1 MRASG
6 SQRCWL
12 RKIFSLA
19 IILLVTLETSA
30 QAYLSLLPKAAKH
43 LPAQTTA
50 APPTLATAIAFP
62 LTSKMFGDTFLQV
75 SPTENKPVGQIR
87 ISKKNRARAVFSD
100 QKALANRLL
109 KTSLPIGETRP
120 IGKDEP
126 IIQAAEFTSV
136 ITSAAEPSI
145 NSPSGGAPYTEQEFQ
160 ELSKLINETALEKMD
175 IDFFKKV
182 YRFKH
187 APDMLKLIMGKTSD
201 GIPEK
206 NRRLGNLRKW
216 YDWFYNQG
224 KYARENFIT
233 IENTNQGKDNGARSD
248 LDATAN
254 ILDKDNTGNLS
265 IRDKAVAG
273 LIEHQAQ
280 VYGGDQLTPENVDV
294 TIFNGDTWLPDW
306 SDSRMSYTEFKR
318 KLFANTFDLKSRPGA
333 YYVPGAHKE
342 QAHDRAIA
350 EGHSIQIAW
359 DYVANKLLINGR
371 QVEFDNKTGEI
382 IDSETRQPLQEYNTR
397 DAAAKGIIRRYAEVK
412 AMETPDT
419 WRRALGNEVQNAKEF
434 LGHDEPLSRN
444 KYFIERAID
453 QAAGRFVDWNDLSFV
468 EAMGSMTHLSQN
480 SYVSVHGSNMEEA
493 QKNAWKRAFI
503 RQAFGI
509 PESDSQRL
517 AEIQSVLD
525 RSSDIQLD
533 KTGKR
538 HDKSQFDYLQRREH
552 YYGAELSEAETN
564 LRQKW
569 QAILDKHEAIN
580 RKLAANGKPQN
591 AAPDFNEMKLKEAE
605 RLFVEKQR
613 NIMIEGGI
621 RVVEETFRRDFT
633 SEGIRKW
640 NRQGFSNQ
648 ETLKKIMLERGVEL
662 ALLFDAIE
670 TAPRLKPAQ
679 KEALR
684 QRIIDAVPN
693 ETKPLV
699 GKLAEISR
707 MKLMLVGN
715 VGFEEWTKA
724 SDRISDKRPTELLEE
739 IEKEMKRVFGE
750 DIADKSSPIPE
761 ESARQLI
768 FETICENLGPVDR
781 AKFIEAIK
789 AGNRAM
795 AAKFGASAY
804 WNKIKSDADFLM
816 VAGAAF
822 ALMNTYQQH
831 CAGKQ
836 SLADGD
842 CITELAWETAH
853 QSLYAMPGVNTGL
866 IIFSGLRAINE
877 GQTEGFVTL
886 GLGTASLPSV
896 ARGLG
901 FGGAA
906 FIKLY
911 IAYQIVKLGYAV
923 TIGYAMQQMENDAVE
938 QAFKALPEGGKQAR
952 RFHYP
957 NEPWDINKA
966 DTPTTPILSDVIQVD
981 ADSWTP
987 DQRFLKARELFAP
1000 SIQAELEEAGLK
1012 ADTDEWFRKRVEIIN
1027 RYADALPYSQRNTKI
1042 YQTFSP
1048 QVERLIAQFRAD
1060 GKDASEDFVGLQ
1072 SCLQVRE
1079 QKVEEQFKAPPT
1091 YWEKIQ
1097 FWRNREKDK
1106 QAALN
1111 KVWSDCVAQTVRHD
1125 EVILKP
1131 VFERYVNEWMA
1142 RQSSGY
1148 QSGYNTDDMKA
1159 RLVNALMN
1167 EYVVKRHTDLGY
1179 ENERQLEKIARK
1191 SGELAAGKIKIIG
1204 NLVKAQDDNKKQLSD
1219 TLQAKIDRTYQGEP
1233 PTEAAEKPEL
1243 KLKAPIAAVRL
1254 GEDAQIDVGVRGMYY
1269 QKNDAK
1275 NQWKVTSQ
1283 SEIAGINLDKPD
1295 NLVMTKALEEEL
1307 KQDPKAQPRKFIT
1320 IDEKLSV
1327 EVKNSTG
1334 QALAKG
1340 ETTVKHYA
1348 LLPQWRGTIS
1358 VAIRA
1363 EAIDSNK
1370 KKYTYPYYSTSVKI
1384 SGAAQSQQTSSNVG
1398 DSYSSAWF
1406 SDLPAGSY
1414 SIHVEP
1420 RQGDE
1425 NHTAVDA
1432 TAVLE
1437 DFTPALGWTPPEG
1450 QEQKGRVFTL
1460 ARFDKDG
1467 SGASVEKGMALV
1479 RWKDAETVE
1488 ITLPYVPPKEDPNK
1502 PQPQQQNNPQT
1513 TPGGNQQ
1520 NPAGGNPGGQNQQGQ
1535 NNQNSGNN
1543 QNNQNSGN
1551 NQNNQGNNPG
1561 GKNTGNN
1568 QTGNNQTGNNQTNK
1582 PDPQRVK
1589 DCEGLIA
1596 QAQQLMSSDPVQA
1609 AALLQQAQ
1617 QKCAGL
1623 TSGIDTALAGGQQQI
1638 EGAINNATQGINLN
1652 MQNCEFEEALRQAEL
1667 IQQNL
1672 GSNPKVQSF
1681 LSPVLP
1687 QLRQAAE
1694 AQRQARI
1701 PLREGMEAIK
1711 RKDLDASIASL
1722 RQALAVPNLPVCMRD
1737 KATALL
1743 RELERKKLFIDLT
1756 KQVQTATEQCNYKE
1770 AENRVGDIL
1779 RINPRDPE
1787 MNDWVNVNVPKLA
1800 DLKDRERR
1808 ARLSIDAA
1816 EQKANEALAKAS
1828 TEPVDTNA
1836 VDRLIQEASQALL
1849 NADNVAPKCMDRQKL
1864 ESIRQQLEGIKRRG
1878 KPQIDVSFVLL
1889 IDTSGSMSGNNK
1901 MEQAKAAARA
1911 AAQKASKTVEI
1922 AVLNF
1927 DGGCDA
1933 GGVRIACP
1941 FTSDVSALIAA
1952 INSLRPGGGTPM
1964 YIATGVAVEYAKKN
1978 ARGKQRT
1985 VVLMSDGADSCRN
1998 SAANAQ
2004 AASAVR
2010 TSNIPVN
2017 SIGFDV
2023 NNDPNAQEDMRNLSS
2038 ITGGRTFSASAADPK
2053 EIIRAFEVAMLPSL
2067 MKDAE
2072 LGKGAA
2078 VQGYFDKAKTSLQQ
2092 QDINGATYQLQQAYQ
2107 VAPDSAAVN
2116 FNLAL
2121 LYQANEKPM
2130 SAVKHAQNY
2139 LNLAP
2144 NALDKADIQN
2154 RIAELQKTLQENTYV
2169 ERNQTGCLDIANW
2182 ARVEETS
2189 AKSDAARRLAVL
2201 EIRAAAQRGD
2211 CEKARGLQSAYKQR
2225 YQR

>member
-1 MRASG
+1 MRASSTIG
-6 SQRCWL
+6 HCL
-12 RKIFSLA
+12 RKFFA
-19 IILLVTLETSA
+19 ILFVLLLTVDSFA
-30 QAYLSLLPKAAKH
+30 QVLVSFRAAQLKKPVKH
-43 LPAQTTA
+43 LPIRTLAASA
-50 APPTLATAIAFP
+50 APQAKLFQETFQNIQRLQTGNESQFRVTRKTLAPAAYR
-62 LTSKMFGDTFLQV
+62 
-75 SPTENKPVGQIR
+75 N
-87 ISKKNRARAVFSD
+87 KNR
-100 QKALANRLL
+100 LINRLTKVSAL
-109 KTSLPIGETRP
+109 VPKTALIADP
-120 IGKDEP
+120 EP
-126 IIQAAEFTSV
+126 TIKAAEVAPFLASTAV
-136 ITSAAEPSI
+136 EPAT
-145 NSPSGGAPYTEQEFQ
+145 NPASGGAPYTEQEFQ
-160 ELSKLINETALEKMD
+160 ELSKLIHETPFEQMN
-175 IDFFKKV
+175 IEFFKKV

-187 APDMLKLIMGKTSD
+187 APDMLKLIMGKTTD

-216 YDWFYNQG
+216 YDWNFNQG
-224 KYARENFIT
+224 KYARENHVT

-254 ILDKDNTGNLS
+254 ILDKDNAGNLN
-265 IRDKAVAG
+265 IRDKAVGG
-273 LIEHQAQ
+273 LIKHQSDM
-280 VYGGDQLTPENVDV
+280 YKTDGLTPENVDV
-294 TIFNGDTWLPDW
+294 TIFNGDTWLPDF
-306 SDSRMSYTEFKR
+306 SDSRMSYSEFKR
-318 KLFANTFDLKSRPGA
+318 RLFANTFDLKSRPGA

-350 EGHSIQIAW
+350 EGHSIQIGW
-359 DYVANKLLINGR
+359 DYVANKLVINGR
-371 QVEFDNKTGEI
+371 QVEFDDKTGEI

-397 DAAAKGIIRRYAEVK
+397 DAASKGIVRRYAEVK
-412 AMETPDT
+412 AMENADT
-419 WRRALGNEVQNAKEF
+419 WRRGLGNVVQNSKEF
-434 LGHDEPLSRN
+434 LGHEEPLSRN

-453 QAAGRFVDWNDLSFV
+453 QGAGRFVDWSDLSFT
-468 EAMGSMTHLSQN
+468 EAIGSMTHLSQN
-480 SYVSVHGSNMEEA
+480 SYVSVHGSNLEGA
-493 QKNAWKRAFI
+493 QKTAWKQAFI

-509 PESDSQRL
+509 PASDGQRI

-538 HDKSQFDYLQRREH
+538 HDKSQFDYLQRREF
-552 YYGAELSEAETN
+552 YYSAELAEAEAN

-569 QAILDKHEAIN
+569 QTILDKHEAIN
-580 RKLAANGKPQN
+580 RRLAASGKPAN
-591 AAPDFNEMKLKEAE
+591 PTPDFNEVKLKDAE

-621 RVVEETFRRDFT
+621 RVIEESFRRDFT
-633 SEGIRKW
+633 SEGIRQW
-640 NRQGFSNQ
+640 NRQGFSNK

-662 ALLFDAIE
+662 ALMFDAIE

-693 ETKPLV
+693 EAKPLV

-739 IEKEMKRVFGE
+739 IEREMKRVFGE
-750 DIADKSSPIPE
+750 DVAEKSSPIAE
-761 ESARQLI
+761 ESARQMIL
-768 FETICENLGPVDR
+768 ETICENLGPVDR
-781 AKFIEAIK
+781 AKFIEALK
-789 AGNRAM
+789 TGNRAM
-795 AAKFGASAY
+795 QAKFGASAY
-804 WNKIKSDADFLM
+804 WNKIKNDTDFLM

-836 SLADGD
+836 NLTDGD
-842 CITELAWETAH
+842 CLSELAFETAH
-853 QSLYAMPGVNTGL
+853 QSLYALPGVNTGL
-866 IIFSGLRAINE
+866 IIFNGLRAINE
-877 GQTEGFVTL
+877 GSLEGFVTL

-901 FGGAA
+901 LSGAA

-923 TIGYAMQQMENDAVE
+923 TVGYAMQQMENDAVE
-938 QAFKALPEGGKQAR
+938 QAFKALPEPGKQAR
-952 RFHYP
+952 RFRYP

-966 DTPTTPILSDVIQVD
+966 STPTTPMLSDIIQVE
-981 ADSWTP
+981 ADNWTA
-987 DQRFLKARELFAP
+987 DQRYLKAREMFAP
-1000 SIQAELEEAGLK
+1000 SIQSELEEAGLK
-1012 ADTDEWFRKRVEIIN
+1012 PDTDEWNKKRVEIIN
-1027 RYADALPYSQRNTKI
+1027 RYADALPYSQRNTRI
-1042 YQTFSP
+1042 YKTFSP
-1048 QVERLIAQFRAD
+1048 RVEQLVAQFKAD
-1060 GKDASEDFVGLQ
+1060 GKDAGEDYIGLVT
-1072 SCLQVRE
+1072 CLQVRE
-1079 QKVEEQFKAPPT
+1079 QKVEDQFKAPPT
-1091 YWEKIQ
+1091 FWEKIQ

-1111 KVWSDCVAQTVRHD
+1111 QVWSTCVADTVKRD
-1125 EVILKP
+1125 EIILKP
-1131 VFERYVNEWMA
+1131 VFEKYVGEWMA

-1148 QSGYNTDDMKA
+1148 QTDYNTADMKA

-1167 EYVVKRHTDLGY
+1167 EYVVKRHLDLGY
-1179 ENERQLEKIARK
+1179 ENERQLEKISRK
-1191 SGELAAGKIKIIG
+1191 SRELAAGKIKIIG
-1204 NLVKAQDDNKKQLSD
+1204 NLAQAQKENKEQLRD
-1219 TLQAKIDRTYQGEP
+1219 HLQANIERTYQGDPPAEP
-1233 PTEAAEKPEL
+1233 AEKAEL
-1243 KLKAPIAAVRL
+1243 KLKAPVAAVRL
-1254 GEDAQIDVGVRGMYY
+1254 GNDAQIDIGVRGMRY

-1283 SEIAGINLDKPD
+1283 SEITGINLDKPD

-1307 KQDPKAQPRKFIT
+1307 NQAPKNQPRKFIT

-1327 EVKNSTG
+1327 EVKDGTSQVIT
-1334 QALAKG
+1334 KG
-1340 ETTVKHYA
+1340 ETSVKHYT
-1348 LLPQWRGTIS
+1348 LLPQWRGNIS
-1358 VAIRA
+1358 VLIRA
-1363 EAIDSNK
+1363 EAIDNNK
-1370 KKYTYPYYSTSVKI
+1370 KKYTYPYYSARVKI
-1384 SGAAQSQQTSSNVG
+1384 SGAAQGEKISSDIG
-1398 DSYSSAWF
+1398 DVYSSAYF
-1406 SDLPAGSY
+1406 SDLAPGNY

-1425 NHTAVDA
+1425 RHTAVDA
-1432 TAVLE
+1432 TAALE
-1437 DFTPALGWTPPEG
+1437 DYTAAFGWVPPEG
-1450 QEQKGRVFTL
+1450 QEQKGSVFSL
-1460 ARFDKDG
+1460 NRFDKDG
-1467 SGASVEKGMALV
+1467 SGASVEKGLALV
-1479 RWKDAETVE
+1479 RWKDSETVE
-1488 ITLPYVPPKEDPNK
+1488 ITLPYVPPKEEPEK
-1502 PQPQQQNNPQT
+1502 PQTQQQT
-1513 TPGGNQQ
+1513 GNQ
-1520 NPAGGNPGGQNQQGQ
+1520 NKGQNQPGQ
-1535 NNQNSGNN
+1535 NNQNSGKNPN
-1543 QNNQNSGN
+1543 TNPT
-1551 NQNNQGNNPG
+1551 GNNPP
-1561 GKNTGNN
+1561 N
-1568 QTGNNQTGNNQTNK
+1568 Q

-1589 DCEGLIA
+1589 DCESVIA
-1596 QAQQLMSSDPVQA
+1596 QAQQMMAADPVQA
-1609 AALLQQAQ
+1609 ATMLQQAQ
-1617 QKCAGL
+1617 QNCKGL
-1623 TSGIDTALAGGQQQI
+1623 TPGIDSTLTNVQQQI
-1638 EGAINNATQGINLN
+1638 EEAVNNALVKVRLSIE
-1652 MQNCEFEEALRQAEL
+1652 NCEFEEALQQAEQL
-1667 IQQNL
+1667 LQRL
-1672 GSNPKVQSF
+1672 GSHPKVTSEV
-1681 LSPVLP
+1681 SPVLP
-1687 QLRQAAE
+1687 ALRQTAE
-1694 AQRQARI
+1694 AQRLARI

-1711 RKDLDASIASL
+1711 RKDLDGSIASL
-1722 RQALAVPNLPVCMRD
+1722 RQALAIPNLPACMRD

-1743 RELERKKLFIDLT
+1743 RELERKKLFIDLS
-1756 KQVQTATEQCNYKE
+1756 KQIQTATEQCNYKE
-1770 AENRVGDIL
+1770 AENRLGELL
-1779 RINPRDPE
+1779 RISPRDPE
-1787 MNDWVNVNVPKLA
+1787 MDTWVNTNVPKLA

-1828 TEPVDTNA
+1828 VEPVDTA
-1836 VDRLIQEASQALL
+1836 TVDRLIQEASQALL
-1849 NADNVAPKCMDRQKL
+1849 SADNVAPKCMDRQKL
-1864 ESIRQQLEGIKRRG
+1864 EIIRRQLEGIKGKG

-1889 IDTSGSMSGNNK
+1889 IDTSGSMSSNNK

-1927 DGGCDA
+1927 DGEC
-1933 GGVRIACP
+1933 GGGAVRVAAP
-1941 FTSDVSALIAA
+1941 FTTDVNALVAA

-1998 SAANAQ
+1998 SAANTQ
-2004 AASAVR
+2004 AASSIR
-2010 TSNIPVN
+2010 TSSIPVN

-2072 LGKGAA
+2072 FGRGGA
-2078 VQGYFDKAKTSLQQ
+2078 VQSFFDRAKSSLQQ
-2092 QDINGATYQLQQAYQ
+2092 QDIGGATYQLQQAYQ

-2121 LYQANEKPM
+2121 LYQANEKPL

-2139 LNLAP
+2139 LNLSP
-2144 NALDKADIQN
+2144 NALDRGDIQN

-2182 ARVEETS
+2182 ARAEEAA

-2201 EIRAAAQRGD
+2201 ELRSAAQRGD
-2211 CEKARGLQSAYKQR
+2211 CDKARTLQNAYRQR